1 MEKKYRAVISG
12 YYGFR
17 NAGDE
22 AILTAMLNSFKS
34 FLPDMEFTVLSGD
47 PHYTSINHGV
57 KSIHRFSFWQIV
69 KAISNCHVFI
79 SGGGSLLQDSTSRKS
94 LLYYLSLIALANLF
108 NKPVMLYAQG
118 IGPISSGFL
127 KKLTGYVLRKVNCIT
142 VRDAESKKFLTD
154 LGIDENKV
162 KVTADVVFLLPKTQ
176 LQDGKILLNRFGVRQ
191 ENPLIGVAVRSWG
204 NDNYFGALVDALD
217 ALADRGKQILL
228 IPFQYP
234 FDMGCVRKLQ
244 RALRHPVKIL
254 DRECDTQEMLSIVGN
269 LETVIGMRLHSLIF
283 AAAMAVPF
291 VALEYDPKVTGFVEM
306 VGGCSAGSVTA
317 LTTKKILQAYE
328 ESGKVH
334 VDLDKYKDL
343 ANENN
348 ELLKEIVEGSVVK
361 C

>member
-1 MEKKYRAVISG
+1 MGKKYRAIISG

-22 AILTAMLNSFKS
+22 AILTAMLNSFKLV
-34 FLPDMEFTVLSGD
+34 LPDMEFVVLSGD

-57 KSIHRFSFWQIV
+57 TSIHRFSFWQII
-69 KAISNCHVFI
+69 KEIFNCHVFI
-79 SGGGSLLQDSTSRKS
+79 SGGGSLLQDSTSKRS
-94 LLYYLSLIALANLF
+94 LLYYLSLIWLANLF
-108 NKPVMLYAQG
+108 NKPAMLYAQG
-118 IGPISSGFL
+118 IGPIQSGVL
-127 KKLTGYVLRKVNCIT
+127 KKITGYVLNKVNCIT
-142 VRDAESKKFLTD
+142 VRDVESKKFLVS
-154 LGIDENKV
+154 LGIDENRI

-191 ENPLIGVAVRSWG
+191 ENAIIGVAVRSWG
-204 NDNYFGALVDALD
+204 NDAYFGALVDALD
-217 ALADRGKQILL
+217 ILADRGKQILL

-234 FDMGCVRKLQ
+234 YDMGCVRKLQ

-254 DRECDTQEMLSIVGN
+254 DKDCDTQEMLSIVGN

-283 AAAMAVPF
+283 AAAMGVPF

-306 VGGCSAGSVTA
+306 VGGCSTGSVEA
-317 LTTKKILQAYE
+317 LTTEKILQAYE
-328 ESGKVH
+328 DSGKVH
-334 VDLDKYKDL
+334 VDLEKYKNL

-348 ELLKEIVEGSVVK
+348 KLLQAIVERSVVK